1 MTEEEAACP
10 EVHIQARNVAIQTGS
25 TSHKGEIKS
34 PALGETQSMKSG
46 NLTSRRKLALPVGIF
61 LKLTI
66 SQMTN
71 LILIVMIVSA
81 LMKVLWTSAM
91 MIMMMKMMVI
101 SSQDHRLQ
109 NEEVMEPGLLRHPT
123 IAVEVVQVGMMGKV
137 TVGLRILILIKMVIC
152 LEMIRTDEEEVTLG
166 TTLKKAIL
174 MIVIL
179 MNGALAPDNFC
190 QLVEDTTL
198 ETVIVVEVLGK
209 GEVLEVVSNHL
220 RRADAPPK
228 AAEAAVVEEAAKRWL
243 KSLLMKMQV
252 LQVRTW
258 STLKLLS
265 LR

>member
-1 MTEEEAACP
+1 MTEEEATRP

-46 NLTSRRKLALPVGIF
+46 NLNSRRKLALPVG
-61 LKLTI
+61 TI

-81 LMKVLWTSAM
+81 LMKVLWTSVM

-101 SSQDHRLQ
+101 SSQDHHLQ
-109 NEEVMEPGLLRHPT
+109 NKEVVGPGLLRHPT
-123 IAVEVVQVGMMGKV
+123 IAVEVAQVGMMGKV

-152 LEMIRTDEEEVTLG
+152 LEMIRTDKEEVTLG

-179 MNGALAPDNFC
+179 MNGAPAPDNFC
-190 QLVEDTTL
+190 QLVEDATL
-198 ETVIVVEVLGK
+198 KTVILVEVLGK

-220 RRADAPPK
+220 GRADAPPK
-228 AAEAAVVEEAAKRWL
+228 AAEAAEVEEAAKTWL
-243 KSLLMKMQV
+243 KSLLMKIQV
-252 LQVRTW
+252 LQIRTW

-265 LR
+265 LQ